1 MVFIYKVTRLNY
13 FYTQYV
19 FQIHTYLVIQIVT
32 DLTSFF
38 PLVNS
43 CCFSVTGITFS
54 PEWPVFYHFYCVREA
69 KKSASLATNLS
80 ASFFFCVVPKTCC
93 SCWFYARDKKKDR
106 QGFWNWLRCT
116 YAVKV
121 HEDLQFKSI
130 IIRCDLLQVNIYEI
144 DVNFFSCKP

>member
-93 SCWFYARDKKKDR
+93 SCWFYARDKKKID
-106 QGFWNWLRCT
+106 
-116 YAVKV
+116 KV
-121 HEDLQFKSI
+121 FETDLGALMQWRYMKICSSNPSLSVAISYRLIFMRSM
-130 IIRCDLLQVNIYEI
+130 
-144 DVNFFSCKP
+144 